1 MPSQKDNRNEFADQ
15 AASENENDRQ
25 APLEE
30 SQALDID
37 AVSELSQEEIERL
50 LSQGAEEAQAR
61 SRWQPEEEEQEDVLD
76 MLEDTQDDNLQDI
89 QEMLQK
95 SDRNE
100 AIDSSSEDQEDP

>member
-37 AVSELSQEEIERL
+37 AVSELSGGDRAA
-50 LSQGAEEAQAR
+50 SVPGGRGGAGAFQMAAGGR
-61 SRWQPEEEEQEDVLD
+61 GAGGCP
-76 MLEDTQDDNLQDI
+76 
-89 QEMLQK
+89 
-95 SDRNE
+95 
-100 AIDSSSEDQEDP
+100 

>member
-61 SRWQPEEEEQEDVLD
+61 SRWQPEEEEQE
-76 MLEDTQDDNLQDI
+76 EEEGWGNI
-89 QEMLQK
+89 QK
-95 SDRNE
+95 KRTTRRN
-100 AIDSSSEDQEDP
+100 SRMKRRRRNRRRR